1 MSHQSPA
8 YLLLACIAQHRMA
21 TTAQL
26 HTLTAPGLQP
36 NTTRFHLQ
44 TLRNQRLVD
53 QVFLG
58 RPSSQRLWYL
68 TPTGRDLAQQLPE
81 LRDLDLPPVPAEPA
95 LAARLRAAHTV
106 AVLRTH
112 LAFLTDA
119 RDRGDDYGP
128 LDWTPEVYHRLSESR
143 GEALIPDALL
153 RYTANHTGGR
163 TQLRAFVEVDRAT
176 MSSERLA
183 SKLMTYSRFLDHTPS
198 PTPGQRRSTAGSTPA
213 HPTWMRHYPVFP
225 RVLFVL
231 TDASPTT
238 LENRIHDLRAM
249 AAGNPLALRL
259 ARKVPLGAAVLED
272 LEEQGPSAPV
282 WTPLAGDDTAPR
294 GWSEL

>member
-1 MSHQSPA
+1 MTQQSPA

-21 TTAQL
+21 TTAHL
-26 HTLTAPGLQP
+26 HALTAPDRHP
-36 NTTRFHLQ
+36 NTTRRRLQALHEQHL
-44 TLRNQRLVD
+44 TDHVVLA
-53 QVFLG
+53 
-58 RPSSQRLWYL
+58 RPSSQQLWYL
-68 TPTGRDLAQQLPE
+68 TPAGRDLAQQLPE
-81 LRDLDLPPVPAEPA
+81 LRDQDLPPAPAEPA
-95 LAARLRAAHTV
+95 LAARLRAQHTV

-119 RDRGDDYGP
+119 RRRGDEYGP

-143 GEALIPDALL
+143 SEALIPDALL
-153 RYTANHTGGR
+153 RYTANHDSGR

-198 PTPGQRRSTAGSTPA
+198 PAPAQRRTSANTAA

-249 AAGNPLALRL
+249 AAGNPLAARL

-282 WTPLAGDDTAPR
+282 WTPLAGEDTTPR
-294 GWSEL
+294 GWAEL